1 MDVSEFVKLTST
13 AIADLIEKKS
23 PSPDHRKAQNRRNEA
38 RWPFRGTVE
47 LWIPNESGNETHVLA
62 TALNISL
69 SGIAILSDGELC
81 MGQSMAIA
89 VHLPE
94 ATYYGRAATKHTT
107 ESPVGHIVGLQF
119 EYDN

>member
-1 MDVSEFVKLTST
+1 MDVSEFVKLTPT
-13 AIADLIEKKS
+13 AIKDLLEKRTPTK
-23 PSPDHRKAQNRRNEA
+23 DNRKAKNRRNEA

-47 LWIPNESGNETHVLA
+47 LWVPDEDGSETHALA

-69 SGIAILSDGELC
+69 SGIAILSDDELP

-94 ATYYGRAATKHTT
+94 ATYYGRASTKHTT
-107 ESPVGHIVGLQF
+107 ESPVGHIVGLEF
-119 EYDN
+119 EYDD